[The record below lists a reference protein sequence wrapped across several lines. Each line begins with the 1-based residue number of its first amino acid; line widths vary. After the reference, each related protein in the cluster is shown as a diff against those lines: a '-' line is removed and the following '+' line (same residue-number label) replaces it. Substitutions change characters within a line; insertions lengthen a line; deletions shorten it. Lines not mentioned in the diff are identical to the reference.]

1 MRKLIIMSDSWDRGW
16 SRSLVDGWRTQGVE
30 RGFDTLLPGGLP
42 MFRVDVYIVG
52 GHRLEPEIDDK
63 LDGGWD
69 RT

>member
-1 MRKLIIMSDSWDRGW
+1 M
-16 SRSLVDGWRTQGVE
+16 E
-30 RGFDTLLPGGLP
+30 RGFDTLLQGGLP

-69 RT
+69 RTWKIS

>member
-1 MRKLIIMSDSWDRGW
+1 M
-16 SRSLVDGWRTQGVE
+16 E
-30 RGFDTLLPGGLP
+30 RDFDIFLPGGLS
-42 MFRVDVYIVG
+42 MFRINVYIVG